1 MKRTHGWSAVVL
13 LALGCGDAQS
23 DDTSTSSTMSASSTP
38 GDTSGSS
45 GEDTDPTSLDSSAT
59 DPSAPTA
66 STDPTD
72 ATDTDGVDTTSDVT
86 GDPSTDPSMGPD
98 VDLPPPDGGLDYQL
112 GGAYDPPEGVQIVS
126 RDRNEAPAQGLYNI
140 CYVNG
145 YQAQPDENDFWLEE
159 HPDLVL
165 RDGNGDPV
173 IDPDWDEM
181 LLDTSTE
188 EKRLALA
195 EIVGGWIEG
204 CGAAGYQAVEID
216 NLDTYSRS
224 VGLLTQD
231 HNVAFMAF
239 LSAAAHDVGMAI
251 AQKNSTEIL
260 DRAGEM
266 GTDFAVA
273 EECNTYEECDD
284 YIGTYG
290 DAVLMIEYQ
299 QSDFDT
305 GCAAYPGHSIVLRDL
320 YLTTPGDGD
329 YVYEAC

>member
-1 MKRTHGWSAVVL
+1 MKRTRGWSAVMM
-13 LALGCGDAQS
+13 LALGCGDAS
-23 DDTSTSSTMSASSTP
+23 SEDASATSMSASSTP
-38 GDTSGSS
+38 GESSATTASGTS
-45 GEDTDPTSLDSSAT
+45 EDTDVTSLESSAS
-59 DPSAPTA
+59 DPSDP
-66 STDPTD
+66 SDPTGTTG
-72 ATDTDGVDTTSDVT
+72 AEDTADVT
-86 GDPSTDPSMGPD
+86 GDPSTDPTTPPE
-98 VDLPPPDGGLDYQL
+98 VELPPVDGGLDYQL
-112 GGAYDPPEGVQIVS
+112 GGAYEPPAGVQIVS
-126 RDRNEAPAQGLYNI
+126 RDRNEPPAPGLYNI

-145 YQAQPDENDFWLEE
+145 YQAQPDENDFWLDE

-165 RDGNGDPV
+165 RDGSGDPV

-188 EKRLALA
+188 EKRIALA

-224 VGLLTQD
+224 DGLLTQD
-231 HNVAFMAF
+231 HNVAFMAL
-239 LSAAAHDVGMAI
+239 LSAAAHDAGMAI

-260 DRAGEM
+260 DRAAEM

-273 EECNTYEECDD
+273 EECNTYEECGD

-299 QSDFDT
+299 PGDFDT
-305 GCAAYPGHSIVLRDL
+305 GCGAYPGHSIVLRDL
-320 YLTTPGDGD
+320 LLTTPGDGD